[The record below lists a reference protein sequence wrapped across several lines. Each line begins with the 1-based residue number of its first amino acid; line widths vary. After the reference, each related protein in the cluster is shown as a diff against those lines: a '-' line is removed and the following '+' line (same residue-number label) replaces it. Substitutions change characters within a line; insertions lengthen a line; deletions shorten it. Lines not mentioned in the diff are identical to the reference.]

1 MTDNEYLA
9 VDHIEG
15 LIYSI
20 ESHWRFLQGDYP
32 KWPEIPA
39 FVFVG
44 GEMRTSHEH
53 NQGDDLLRRRLLT
66 DPNHLCP
73 AFRVIDTLWAVANE
87 EYRDESPREHL
98 RISSAWTAH
107 ALAQKSMKMAL
118 SKAEL
123 NELGW
128 MLTQLVALDTKPIK
142 AALLSLQVNG
152 GVKSGE
158 SRRAENA
165 DRDKAICAQGNRLK
179 SEGHAE
185 RDIAGIIVS
194 NNQWGLKTTK
204 RVREILRAGGVLQP
218 ATKKGK

>member
-9 VDHIEG
+9 VDHIGG

-20 ESHWRFLQGDYP
+20 ESHWRFLQGDSP

-39 FVFVG
+39 FVFVAE
-44 GEMRTSHEH
+44 EMRAPHEH
-53 NQGDDLLRRRLLT
+53 NQGDNLLRRRLLT

-73 AFRVIDTLWAVANE
+73 AFRVIDTLWAIANE
-87 EYRDESPREHL
+87 EYKDESPREHL

-158 SRRAENA
+158 SRRADTAER
-165 DRDKAICAQGNRLK
+165 DRDICAYGTHLQ
-179 SEGHAE
+179 SEGHE
-185 RDIAGIIVS
+185 DHEIV
-194 NNQWGLKTTK
+194 GMAVKTK
-204 RVREILRAGGVLQP
+204 RWDLTGKRIREILREGKVLPP
-218 ATKKGK
+218 AKKKRK